1 MEKVIAQR
9 IKGTLGITG
18 LMTPE
23 SSYRRRRLAPRC
35 RLRSHPGAA
44 GGPKGFD
51 CSSMKVLYVK
61 LGLERRET
69 VTVPIYC

>member
-9 IKGTLGITG
+9 IKGTLGITE

-51 CSSMKVLYVK
+51 CSSMKVVREA
-61 LGLERRET
+61 GFRTGRET

>member
-9 IKGTLGITG
+9 IKGTLGITE

-23 SSYRRRRLAPRC
+23 SSYRQRRLAPRC

-44 GGPKGFD
+44 GVPRV
-51 CSSMKVLYVK
+51 STV
-61 LGLERRET
+61 RR
-69 VTVPIYC
+69 